1 MRNLL
6 YNCVMK
12 DKIKA
17 VVFDIDGTL
26 YSDFPFYF
34 RVSFHVLRNL
44 RFFLHYSKTR
54 KIMHTKAPL
63 ADYFEYQAR
72 VLASLMHISV
82 RRAKALI
89 DVIVYKGFRPYF
101 KKIKP
106 YPNVLETFKSLK
118 DAGYKVGILSDLP
131 PEQKGELWGLPQY
144 CDVILG
150 SEKIGALKPSIYP
163 FGVVSMTLDVPLEE
177 ILYVGNSV
185 KSDIRGAK
193 NAGMF
198 AAYKLPWWRALLK
211 KPLKEADFSFSKYKQ
226 LQELLLP

>member
-1 MRNLL
+1 MNE
-6 YNCVMK
+6 
-12 DKIKA
+12 KIKA
-17 VVFDIDGTL
+17 VVFDIDGSL
-26 YSDFPFYF
+26 YSDFPFYL
-34 RVSFHVLRNL
+34 RVSFHVLKNL

-72 VLASLMHISV
+72 ILASSMHISV

-89 DVIVYKGFRPYF
+89 DVIVYKGCRPYF

-106 YPNVLETFKSLK
+106 YPNVLETFKALK
-118 DAGYKVGILSDLP
+118 EAGYKIGILSDLP
-131 PEQKGELWGLPQY
+131 PEQKGDIWGVSEY

-150 SEKIGALKPSIYP
+150 SEKIGALKPSKYP
-163 FGVVSMTLDVPLEE
+163 FGVVSMTLDVPLNE
-177 ILYVGNSV
+177 ILYVGNSI

-198 AAYKLPWWRALLK
+198 AAYKMPWWRVILH
-211 KPLKEADFSFSKYKQ
+211 KPLKEADFSFSKYRQ
-226 LQELLLP
+226 LQDMLLS

>member
-1 MRNLL
+1 
-6 YNCVMK
+6 MK

-26 YSDFPFYF
+26 YSDFPFYL
-34 RVSFHVLRNL
+34 RVSLHVLRNL

-72 VLASLMHISV
+72 ILASSMHISV

-106 YPNVLETFKSLK
+106 YPYVRETFAALK
-118 DAGYKVGILSDLP
+118 EAGVKVGILSDLP
-131 PEQKGELWGLPQY
+131 PEQKGDIWGLTEY
-144 CDVILG
+144 CDVVLG
-150 SEKIGALKPSIYP
+150 SEKIGALKPSKFP

-177 ILYVGNSV
+177 ILYVGNSI

-198 AAYKLPWWRALLK
+198 AAYKMPWWRALLR
-211 KPLKEADFSFSKYKQ
+211 KPCKEADFSFSNYRQ
-226 LQELLLP
+226 LQKLILSQTEIVGDKK